1 MNMLIGRRMVSI
13 VGAVGLIL
21 LAAACSSST
30 PPASSAGSAASAST
44 ATAAST
50 STAGSA
56 TSAPAPSAT
65 ASAAAAA
72 AAAVELK
79 TESTK
84 LGTVLVDKK
93 GKTIYWFAKDTSTTS
108 ACTGA
113 CATAWPPVIGMPQA
127 AAGST
132 LTGKFGTIRRSDGTV
147 QATYEGHPLY
157 TFEGDTA
164 PGQTNGNGVI
174 AFGAA
179 WSVITISGG

>member
-1 MNMLIGRRMVSI
+1 MNMLIGRRI
-13 VGAVGLIL
+13 VTVAAAAGLVL

-30 PPASSAGSAASAST
+30 PTASSAPSATSAAT
-44 ATAAST
+44 ST
-50 STAGSA
+50 SAPGSS

-65 ASAAAAA
+65 ASAAA

-84 LGTVLVDKK
+84 LGTVLADKK
-93 GKTIYWFAKDTSTTS
+93 GKTVYWFAKDTSTTS

-113 CATAWPPVIGMPQA
+113 CATAWPPVLGMPQA
-127 AAGST
+127 ASGSS

-147 QATYEGHPLY
+147 QATYNGHPLY

>member
-1 MNMLIGRRMVSI
+1 MNMLIGRRMMT
-13 VGAVGLIL
+13 AAAAAGLVV

-30 PPASSAGSAASAST
+30 PTASSAPPATSAATSAP
-44 ATAAST
+44 T
-50 STAGSA
+50 SAPGSS

-65 ASAAAAA
+65 ASAAA

-84 LGTVLVDKK
+84 LGTVLADKK
-93 GKTIYWFAKDTSTTS
+93 GKTVYWFAKDTSTTS

-113 CATAWPPVIGMPQA
+113 CAIAWPPVLGMPQA
-127 AAGST
+127 ASGSS
-132 LTGKFGTIRRSDGTV
+132 LTGKFGTVRRSDGTV
-147 QATYEGHPLY
+147 QATYNGHPLY

-179 WSVITISGG
+179 WSVIAISGG

>member
-1 MNMLIGRRMVSI
+1 MNTLIGRRV
-13 VGAVGLIL
+13 VTAAAAAGLAL

-30 PPASSAGSAASAST
+30 PTASSAGSAGSATSA
-44 ATAAST
+44 ATSAP
-50 STAGSA
+50 GSA

-72 AAAVELK
+72 AVELK

-84 LGTVLVDKK
+84 LGTVLADKK
-93 GKTIYWFAKDTSTTS
+93 GKTVYWFAKDTSTTS

-113 CATAWPPVIGMPQA
+113 CATAWPPVLGMPQA
-127 AAGST
+127 ASGST

-147 QATYEGHPLY
+147 QATYNGHPLY

>member
-1 MNMLIGRRMVSI
+1 MNMLMGRRIGTV
-13 VGAVGLIL
+13 AVAAGLAL

-30 PPASSAGSAASAST
+30 PTASSAPATSAATSAST
-44 ATAAST
+44 SVP
-50 STAGSA
+50 GSS
-56 TSAPAPSAT
+56 TSAPAASAT

-72 AAAVELK
+72 AVELR

-84 LGTVLVDKK
+84 LGAVLADKK
-93 GKTIYWFAKDTSTTS
+93 GKTVYWFAKDTSAAS

-113 CATAWPPVIGMPQA
+113 CATAWPPVLGMPEA
-127 AAGST
+127 ASGSS

-147 QATYEGHPLY
+147 QATYNGHPLY

-164 PGQTNGNGVI
+164 AGQANGNGVI

>member
-1 MNMLIGRRMVSI
+1 MNMLIGRRV
-13 VGAVGLIL
+13 VTAAAAVGLAL

-30 PPASSAGSAASAST
+30 PTASSAGSAGSATSTATSAST
-44 ATAAST
+44 
-50 STAGSA
+50 SA
-56 TSAPAPSAT
+56 PSASAPAPSAT
-65 ASAAAAA
+65 ASAAA

-84 LGTVLVDKK
+84 LGTVLADKK
-93 GKTIYWFAKDTSTTS
+93 GKTVYWFAKDTSTTS

-113 CATAWPPVIGMPQA
+113 CATAWPPVLGMPQA
-127 AAGST
+127 ASGSS

-147 QATYEGHPLY
+147 QATYNGHPLY

-179 WSVITISGG
+179 WSAITISGG

>member
-30 PPASSAGSAASAST
+30 PTASSAGSAASAST

-65 ASAAAAA
+65 ASAAAA

>member
-1 MNMLIGRRMVSI
+1 MNMLISRRIVS
-13 VGAVGLIL
+13 VAGAAGLVV

-30 PPASSAGSAASAST
+30 PSASSAPSATPAATSAST
-44 ATAAST
+44 SAP
-50 STAGSA
+50 GSS

-65 ASAAAAA
+65 ASAAA

-84 LGTVLVDKK
+84 LGTVLADKK
-93 GKTIYWFAKDTSTTS
+93 GKTVYWFAKDTSSTS

-113 CATAWPPVIGMPQA
+113 CATAWPPVLGMPQA
-127 AAGST
+127 AAGSA
-132 LTGKFGTIRRSDGTV
+132 LSGKFGTIRRSDGTV
-147 QATYEGHPLY
+147 QATYDGHPLY

>member
-65 ASAAAAA
+65 ASAAAA

>member
-1 MNMLIGRRMVSI
+1 MNMLIGRRIVS
-13 VGAVGLIL
+13 VAGAAGLVL

-30 PPASSAGSAASAST
+30 PSASPTTSVTSTATSASTSAPGASAS
-44 ATAAST
+44 AS
-50 STAGSA
+50 
-56 TSAPAPSAT
+56 APSAT

-72 AAAVELK
+72 AAELK

-84 LGTVLVDKK
+84 LGTVLADKK
-93 GKTIYWFAKDTSTTS
+93 GKTLYWFSKDTSTTS

-113 CATAWPPVIGMPQA
+113 CATAWPPVLGMPQA
-127 AAGST
+127 ASGST

-147 QATYEGHPLY
+147 QATYDGHPLY

-179 WSVITISGG
+179 WSVITIAGG

>member
-1 MNMLIGRRMVSI
+1 MNMLIGRRI
-13 VGAVGLIL
+13 VTVAAAAGLVL

-30 PPASSAGSAASAST
+30 PTASSAPSATSAAT
-44 ATAAST
+44 ST
-50 STAGSA
+50 SAPGSS

-65 ASAAAAA
+65 ASAAA

-84 LGTVLVDKK
+84 LGTVLADKK
-93 GKTIYWFAKDTSTTS
+93 GKTVYWFAKDTSTTL

-113 CATAWPPVIGMPQA
+113 CATAWPPVLGMPQA
-127 AAGST
+127 ASGSS

-147 QATYEGHPLY
+147 QATYNGHPLY

>member
-1 MNMLIGRRMVSI
+1 MKMLIGRRVAAA
-13 VGAVGLIL
+13 VGAAGLVL
-21 LAAACSSST
+21 LAAACGGSST
-30 PPASSAGSAASAST
+30 PGASPSSAAATSATST
-44 ATAAST
+44 AAPGAST
-50 STAGSA
+50 ST
-56 TSAPAPSAT
+56 SAPAASAT
-65 ASAAAAA
+65 ASVAA

-84 LGTVLVDKK
+84 LGTVLTDDK
-93 GKTIYWFAKDTSTTS
+93 GKTVYWFAKDTSRAS

-113 CATAWPPVIGMPQA
+113 CATAWPPVLGMPQA
-127 AAGST
+127 ASGTT

-147 QATYEGHPLY
+147 QATYDGHPLY

-179 WSVITISGG
+179 WSVITIAGG